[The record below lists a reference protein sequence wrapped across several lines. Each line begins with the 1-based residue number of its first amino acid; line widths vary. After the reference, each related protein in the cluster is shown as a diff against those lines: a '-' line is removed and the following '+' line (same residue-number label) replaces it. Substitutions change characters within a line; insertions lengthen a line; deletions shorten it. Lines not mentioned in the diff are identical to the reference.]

1 MRSISH
7 HSRHVSSRRPS
18 IGKED
23 TNVAKKPSKQAKD
36 ASISFAFL
44 SVQEKNKNILLK
56 PNSIRTT
63 TRMSVDKTPHSRL
76 QGLGDNK
83 VLFFL
88 QFNTTTLTEEK
99 R

>member
-1 MRSISH
+1 
-7 HSRHVSSRRPS
+7 
-18 IGKED
+18 
-23 TNVAKKPSKQAKD
+23 VAKKPSKQAKD

-44 SVQEKNKNILLK
+44 SVQKKNILLK

-63 TRMSVDKTPHSRL
+63 TQMSVDKTPHSRL

-83 VLFFL
+83 VLFL